1 MTTVRQVPNS
11 LHEVH
16 TYMPTF
22 FLTHYFPKN
31 FQSSPASAEAATA
44 WFERLGPNLAGRG
57 NPASETRRFGD
68 CSNGPERAV
77 AFTVI
82 STDDLEIAVALAETW
97 PLLANGGG
105 VEVRE
110 LTMLIPTSPA
120 SV

>member
-1 MTTVRQVPNS
+1 
-11 LHEVH
+11 
-16 TYMPTF
+16 MPTF
-22 FLTHYFPKN
+22 FLTHHFPKN
-31 FQSSPASAEAATA
+31 FQSSPASAAAATA
-44 WFERLGPNLAGRG
+44 WFERLRPNLAGRG

-82 STDDLEIAVALAETW
+82 STDDLEAAVALAEAW

-110 LTMLIPTSPA
+110 LTMVIPDFSSFGLSA
-120 SV
+120 HH